1 MGPNMPQQATESFR
15 MRLTP
20 AEKAKIKRL
29 AERKGS
35 TQKEAVLAAVERE
48 LATETDEKADAIE
61 PQPGSFLEA
70 ASDFVGIIDDPDVPS
85 DLSSNPKYMEDYGK
99 D

>member
-1 MGPNMPQQATESFR
+1 MAQQATEWSG

-20 AEKAKIKRL
+20 TQKAKIKRL

-35 TQKEAVLAAVERE
+35 TQKAAVLEHAQD
-48 LATETDEKADAIE
+48 LC
-61 PQPGSFLEA
+61 GSLE
-70 ASDFVGIIDDPDVPS
+70 GPE
-85 DLSSNPKYMEDYGK
+85 DLSTNPKYIKDYGK

>member
-1 MGPNMPQQATESFR
+1 MSQQATESFK

-20 AEKAKIKRL
+20 AQKAKIKRL

-48 LATETDEKADAIE
+48 LAADTYEEADAIE
-61 PQPGSFLEA
+61 PQPGSVLELA
-70 ASDFVGIIDDPDVPS
+70 QDLCGSVEGPS
-85 DLSSNPKYMEDYGK
+85 DLSTNPKYMEDYGK

>member
-1 MGPNMPQQATESFR
+1 

-70 ASDFVGIIDDPDVPS
+70 ESDFVGIIDDPDVPS

>member
-1 MGPNMPQQATESFR
+1 

-20 AEKAKIKRL
+20 AQKAKIKRL

-35 TQKEAVLAAVERE
+35 TRKAAVLEAVEHELDTEVEE
-48 LATETDEKADAIE
+48 EEESIE
-61 PQPGSFLEA
+61 AQPGSVLERA
-70 ASDFVGIIDDPDVPS
+70 QDLCGSVEGPE
-85 DLSSNPKYMEDYGK
+85 DLSTNPKYMEDYGK

>member
-1 MGPNMPQQATESFR
+1 MRPNMSQQATESFK

-20 AEKAKIKRL
+20 AQKAKIKRL

-48 LATETDEKADAIE
+48 LAADTDEEADAIE
-61 PQPGSFLEA
+61 PQPGSVLELA
-70 ASDFVGIIDDPDVPS
+70 QDLCGSVEGPS
-85 DLSSNPKYMEDYGK
+85 DLSTNPKYMEDYGK

>member
-1 MGPNMPQQATESFR
+1 MAQRATEWSG

-20 AEKAKIKRL
+20 AQKAKIKRL

-35 TQKEAVLAAVERE
+35 TQKAAVLERAQDLCGSVEGPE
-48 LATETDEKADAIE
+48 
-61 PQPGSFLEA
+61 
-70 ASDFVGIIDDPDVPS
+70 
-85 DLSSNPKYMEDYGK
+85 DLSTNPKYMEDYGK

>member
-1 MGPNMPQQATESFR
+1 MSLIMPQHATESFK

-20 AEKAKIKRL
+20 EQKAKIKRL

-48 LATETDEKADAIE
+48 LAAEADKDTDAIE
-61 PQPGSFLEA
+61 PQPGSVLELA
-70 ASDFVGIIDDPDVPS
+70 QDLCGSVEGPS
-85 DLSSNPKYMEDYGK
+85 DLSTNPKYMEDYGK